1 MTDLL
6 ASAHRHR
13 KDGQLQAAESLC
25 RQVLES
31 DPRNA
36 DAHDLLGQLT
46 LQSGR
51 TEEAAKHFGQAAEF
65 DPRDARHHVNLGQ
78 ARFQEG
84 DLEGAETAFQE
95 ALALDPDHA
104 DALFGCGMCC
114 EARGRSADAE
124 AAYRRAAAA
133 RPDFPQAINNLA
145 AVLTRTD
152 RPAEAVEELDGLLAR
167 RPEFQE
173 ARFNRGAAYYALRR
187 LTEAEA
193 DFRHIL
199 KRQPVHAGA
208 LNELGRVMLKR
219 TRVREAAEF
228 FREGHR
234 QYPKDLRFLVNL
246 AGALERLND
255 LPGAEAAIEK
265 ALALA
270 PQAPAL
276 LYMRACLAHRLGRFA
291 EARGHLDDMLSK
303 ELSQEH
309 RSEALFE
316 LGEVLD
322 KLGESGNAFQAI
334 ASGNALRAQS
344 PAAQGADGARFLA
357 RVTQAHEGFTRER
370 IRMVAARAPACERL
384 PPVFFVGFPRSGT
397 TLMERALKAHPR
409 IVTTDERSPLA
420 PILAELSENS
430 TYPED
435 LEHLTD
441 GQVKEL
447 QDRFWAG
454 AETNL
459 GPLEERLLVDK
470 MPLNIVNLGL
480 ANCLFPDARVLVAL
494 RDPRD
499 ACLSCFMQ
507 RFQFSDAM
515 VNFFELERTA
525 TTYVAVMKLWLHLRQ
540 ALSLPWHEY
549 RYEDLVEDFEGT
561 LRDVLDFIG
570 LPWHEDVMAY
580 GKRAKDQVITTPS
593 YRQVT
598 RAIDTR
604 AAGRWRRYQ
613 GELSPIL
620 PVLQPLVG
628 AFGYPED

>member
-1 MTDLL
+1 MTDSDHPRPHFKRGL
-6 ASAHRHR
+6 AR
-13 KDGQLQAAESLC
+13 L
-25 RQVLES
+25 
-31 DPRNA
+31 
-36 DAHDLLGQLT
+36 
-46 LQSGR
+46 
-51 TEEAAKHFGQAAEF
+51 
-65 DPRDARHHVNLGQ
+65 
-78 ARFQEG
+78 QEG
-84 DLEGAETAFQE
+84 DLDGAEAAFRQTLE
-95 ALALDPDHA
+95 IDPDHA
-104 DALFGCGMCC
+104 DALFGSGLCL
-114 EARGRSADAE
+114 EARGKLAEAE
-124 AAYRRAAAA
+124 AAYRRAVSA
-133 RPDFPQAINNLA
+133 RPDFPEALNNLA

-152 RPAEAVEELDGLLAR
+152 RPAEAVEVLDGLLAR

-187 LTEAEA
+187 LTEAES

-199 KRQPVHAGA
+199 ERQPDHAGA
-208 LNELGRVMLKR
+208 MNELGRVMLKQ
-219 TRVREAAEF
+219 TRVREAAEL

-234 QYPKDLRFLVNL
+234 RHAEDPRFLANL
-246 AGALERLND
+246 AGALEVLND
-255 LPGAEAAIEK
+255 LPGAEAAVEK

-276 LYMRACLAHRLGRFA
+276 LYMRACLEHRLGRFA
-291 EARGHLDDMLSK
+291 EARGHLNDMLSK
-303 ELSQEH
+303 ELTREH

-322 KLGESGNAFQAI
+322 KLGESGDAFRAI
-334 ASGNALRAQS
+334 TSGNALRAQS

-357 RVTQAHEGFTRER
+357 RVTRARDGFTRAR
-370 IRMVAARAPACERL
+370 IQTVAARAPACERL

-420 PILAELSENS
+420 PILAELSENG

-435 LEHLTD
+435 LEHLTG

-447 QDRFWAG
+447 QDRFWAA
-454 AETNL
+454 AETIL

-515 VNFFELERTA
+515 VNFFDLKRTA
-525 TTYVAVMKLWLHLRQ
+525 TTYVAVMKLWLHFRQ

-549 RYEDLVEDFEGT
+549 RYEDLVEDFGGT
-561 LRDVLDFIG
+561 LREVLDFIG
-570 LPWHEDVMAY
+570 LPWHEDVMA
-580 GKRAKDQVITTPS
+580 GDPRDRHESGGTLASLPGRAHAHSPGAAALGGCL
-593 YRQVT
+593 RLPRRLRGPAARVT
-598 RAIDTR
+598 DARDRDSA
-604 AAGRWRRYQ
+604 
-613 GELSPIL
+613 
-620 PVLQPLVG
+620 
-628 AFGYPED
+628 